1 MREVYADHAATTA
14 PAPEVVAAM
23 LPYLGERFGNASSVH
38 RRGEAAREAV
48 EEARAKVAALIGAAP
63 EEIVFTASGSEA
75 NNLALKGALLAAADA
90 AGSGPARRRLV
101 VSAIEHPSVL
111 ETARHL
117 EARGYL
123 LTIVPVEPSGVLD
136 PERLE
141 EALGP
146 DVALVS
152 VMWVNNEIGT
162 VQEVARIAEA
172 AHRAGAK
179 MHCDAVQA
187 VGKLPVAVAEAGVD
201 LLSLAGHKFHGPP
214 GVGALWV
221 RRRTRLVPLV
231 HGGHQERSRRA
242 GTENLAAIVGLG
254 AAAARAERWIAS
266 DGPRLVAALGE
277 RLRQELCA
285 AVTGAR
291 LNGDPER
298 RLLSIVNLRFAGVD
312 GEAVLHELDRAG
324 VTVSTG
330 SACSAA
336 SPGPSHVLMALGLRP
351 EDAHA
356 SVRFSLGEWNTE
368 ADVDTVLGSVP
379 PVVERLRALAR
390 EPGAPPGAR
399 AGAGPHANDEAPRP
413 EAAVA
418 RANEGERGDTP

>member
-38 RRGEAAREAV
+38 CRGEAAREV
-48 EEARAKVAALIGAAP
+48 IEAARERVAALIGAAA

-75 NNLALKGALLAAADA
+75 NNLAIKGTLLAAADA
-90 AGSGPARRRLV
+90 MGVNGARKRLV
-101 VSAIEHPSVL
+101 ISAIEHPSVI

-117 EARGYL
+117 ESRGYP
-123 LTIVPVEPSGVLD
+123 LTVVPVGPEGVLD
-136 PERLE
+136 PARLE

-162 VQEVARIAEA
+162 VQPIARIAEL

-179 MHCDAVQA
+179 VHCDAVQA
-187 VGKLPVAVAEAGVD
+187 VGKLPVSVAESGVD

-214 GVGALWV
+214 GAAALYV

-242 GTENLAAIVGLG
+242 GTENLAAIAGLG
-254 AAAARAERWIAS
+254 AAAERAARWLAS
-266 DGPRLVAALGE
+266 DAPRRLAALGE
-277 RLRQELCA
+277 RLRRGL
-285 AVTGAR
+285 VSTIPGAR

-298 RLLSIVNLRFAGVD
+298 RLAAIVNLRFEGVD
-312 GEAVLHELDRAG
+312 GEAVLHELDRLG
-324 VTVSTG
+324 ITVSTG

-336 SPGPSHVLMALGLRP
+336 TPGPSHVLMALGLRP

-356 SVRFSLGEWNTE
+356 SVRFSLGGEHSE
-368 ADVDTVLGSVP
+368 EDVDYIVANAP
-379 PVVERLRALAR
+379 PVVERLRALAG
-390 EPGAPPGAR
+390 E
-399 AGAGPHANDEAPRP
+399 AGAWTG
-413 EAAVA
+413 AAAELKV
-418 RANEGERGDTP
+418 RT